1 MTIAHVAPAGTEQ
14 VEGNSS
20 VHAKIYIRDCKINL
34 RHTIFIIY
42 LLHYKKNLVGTKVFY
57 EPDGQVSVLQSLVSI
72 SSPLHATPPFC
83 AGVSIVLVRDC
94 EPVPQVA
101 EHSVHSPNSPHT
113 QSTE

>member
-1 MTIAHVAPAGTEQ
+1 MTIAHVALAGTEQ

-20 VHAKIYIRDCKINL
+20 VYTKIYIRDCQINL
-34 RHTIFIIY
+34 RHTIFII
-42 LLHYKKNLVGTKVFY
+42 LHYKNLVGTKVFY

-72 SSPLHATPPFC
+72 SAPLHATPSFS

-113 QSTE
+113 QSTK